1 TVARV
6 RELETIRNFLTGQG
20 LTSALDLLFT
30 ILFIVVLFIYST
42 TLATVVIV
50 SLPFYALVA
59 TLIRPALREKVK
71 ERFNRSAI
79 NNQFLGAKAVINGEL
94 TVGAFVAFNMI
105 MNQVTAPILR
115 LSQLWQDFQQVKI
128 SVDRLGD
135 VLNHPTEGRPLAQA
149 NLPPA
154 KGAMQVKDV
163 V

>member
-1 TVARV
+1 MPLAYFESRPAGITVARV

-79 NNQFLGAKAVINGEL
+79 NNQFLVESVIGIQTIKALAVEPVLRSYWEERLAAL
-94 TVGAFVAFNMI
+94 TC
-105 MNQVTAPILR
+105 
-115 LSQLWQDFQQVKI
+115 
-128 SVDRLGD
+128 
-135 VLNHPTEGRPLAQA
+135 LAQA
-149 NLPPA
+149 W
-154 KGAMQVKDV
+154 
-163 V
+163 